1 MTNLKRRIIAV
12 GIIVLLFTVWL
23 GRLSPEAGT
32 EQETEAFYTDAD
44 VSALSNPVPQQIIV
58 HVAGAVAEPGVYQ
71 LQEGQRVEDALQLA
85 GVVEDSDL
93 DALNRAALLTDGQKI
108 VVPSVQEAEQTA
120 SVTTAV
126 TEDYVDLNRANLQQL
141 MSLPGIGQVKAQA
154 IVDYRTENNG
164 FQTVEEIQQVNG
176 IGEAIFSQIKDKI
189 KI

>member
-1 MTNLKRRIIAV
+1 MTNLKRRIFAV

-44 VSALSNPVPQQIIV
+44 VSVLSNPVPQQIIV

-120 SVTTAV
+120 SGTTAV
-126 TEDYVDLNRANLQQL
+126 NVIAGDWTSKSSGNCGLSDREQRLSNSRRNSASERDWRSNFFA
-141 MSLPGIGQVKAQA
+141 
-154 IVDYRTENNG
+154 
-164 FQTVEEIQQVNG
+164 
-176 IGEAIFSQIKDKI
+176 DKR
-189 KI
+189 

>member
-44 VSALSNPVPQQIIV
+44 VSVLSNPVPQQIIV

-93 DALNRAALLTDGQKI
+93 DAL
-108 VVPSVQEAEQTA
+108 
-120 SVTTAV
+120 
-126 TEDYVDLNRANLQQL
+126 
-141 MSLPGIGQVKAQA
+141 
-154 IVDYRTENNG
+154 
-164 FQTVEEIQQVNG
+164 
-176 IGEAIFSQIKDKI
+176 
-189 KI
+189 